1 MPAYAR
7 HATLVANVVS
17 SFTVTGNPSQVE
29 ILSRNGL
36 GEVYVS
42 YDGTAAPTDPTV
54 AGNNFDVIPAIAG
67 ASVVLGE
74 IGASDQNVVK
84 LISAAATT
92 VSVRGIQ

>member
-1 MPAYAR
+1 MPFAR
-7 HATLVANVVS
+7 HVTLTPSVVS

-42 YDGTAAPTDPTV
+42 YDGTASPADPTV
-54 AGNNFDVIPAIAG
+54 AGNDLDVIPAVAG
-67 ASVVLGE
+67 GGIVIGE
-74 IGASDQNVVK
+74 IGSAVSNVVK
-84 LISAAATT
+84 VISAVATT

>member
-1 MPAYAR
+1 MPFAR
-7 HATLVANVVS
+7 HLTLVSNTVS
-17 SFTVTGNPSQVE
+17 TVTVTGNPSQVE

-42 YDGTAAPTDPTV
+42 YDGTASPANPTV
-54 AGNNFDVIPAIAG
+54 AGNDFPVIPALVG
-67 ASVVLGE
+67 ASLTLNE